1 MKKSKIKI
9 EVDMQKAKR
18 VQNES
23 LLSFN
28 DHNVFGID
36 PTMVQGV

>member
-28 DHNVFGID
+28 DPNVFGID